1 MSFVLFETTALSS
14 DSPESQHIRIGTIGY
29 SDASAPGY
37 FEPRL
42 KSAQAIVISQSI
54 YPSRLA
60 FGFAD
65 ESFAVVQATNSDGFY
80 DDFAAYGF
88 GQQATIKLGEDGV
101 AYGAL
106 QTVFN
111 GRITGVN
118 ISRATADFVW
128 RSRYDVLDDPI
139 SPSFFLGNNNDS
151 PNERLEGKD
160 DGIGGQRKK
169 RAGGKLYNIEP
180 VIVNAA
186 FRVLGWAWD
195 KDGNRNA
202 THSID
207 EVRVNGSVWTFS
219 TDYATPELLLANDP
233 GVGNYNTCK
242 AESLILMGGSNP
254 LSGTVR
260 IDVTIESNAADRQA
274 GALAKVLIEEAGLST
289 NAASF
294 TALATDA
301 GYEAGYYADEQTYRD
316 VINGLLGSV
325 LAYGY
330 LNNGGEAVAGRLV
343 NPADETPV
351 ATLRRMAL
359 GEWAQTNDIPIFG
372 IEPLIARDD
381 DLGAP
386 AREVSVRYYQNW
398 APLDFGTIAAAVDD
412 AEKLQLS
419 NQYRNTQPVDNIAI
433 ASQFANAVDVTH
445 DTWLMSLVDAEA
457 IRDDLADML
466 GKLERRYQ
474 VRARLTP
481 SLASTV
487 SLGSVVKIYYDR
499 FGFDSGVNAQ
509 VVGLEI
515 DASQRN
521 AVLEV
526 RL

>member
-14 DSPESQHIRIGTIGY
+14 DSPDAQPIRIGTIGY
-29 SDASAPGY
+29 NDASAPGY

-42 KSAQAIVISQSI
+42 KSAQAIVIQQNV
-54 YPSRLA
+54 YPSRLS
-60 FGFAD
+60 FGFED
-65 ESFAVVQATNSDGFY
+65 ESFAVVQASNSDGFY
-80 DDFAAYGF
+80 DDFAAYGY
-88 GQQATIKLGEDGV
+88 GQPATIKLGDDGD
-101 AYGAL
+101 AYGSL
-106 QTVFN
+106 QAVFN

-118 ISRATADFVW
+118 VTRATADFVW
-128 RSRYDVLDDPI
+128 RARYDVLDDPI

-169 RAGGKLYNIEP
+169 RAGGVLYNIEP
-180 VIVNAA
+180 VIVNDA

-195 KDGNRNA
+195 KDGNRIA

-207 EVRVNGSVWTFS
+207 EVRVNGAVWTFDA
-219 TDYATPELLLANDP
+219 DYATADELLSHNP
-233 GVGNYNTCK
+233 GTGKYNTCK

-254 LSGTVR
+254 LSGAVR
-260 IDVTIESNAADRQA
+260 CDVTIEATAAERYA
-274 GALAKVLIEEAGLST
+274 GALAKALIEEAGLST

-294 TALATDA
+294 TTLATDA
-301 GYEAGYYADEQTYRD
+301 GYEAGYYADEQTYRE

-325 LAYGY
+325 LAYAY
-330 LNNGGEAVAGRLV
+330 LNNAGEAVVGRLV
-343 NPADETPV
+343 NPAVETPV

-359 GEWAQTNDIPIFG
+359 GEWATTNDIPVFG
-372 IEPLIARDD
+372 IEPIIARDD

-386 AREVSVRYYQNW
+386 AREVHVRYYHNW
-398 APLDFGTIAAAVDD
+398 SPLDFGTIAAAVSDI
-412 AEKLQLS
+412 EKLQLS
-419 NQYRNTQPVDNIAI
+419 SQYRNTQPVDNVAI
-433 ASQFANAVDVTH
+433 AAQFANAVDVTH
-445 DTWLMSLVDAEA
+445 DTWLASLADAEA
-457 IRDDLADML
+457 VRDDLADMV

-487 SLGSVVKIYYDR
+487 TLGSVVKIYYDR
-499 FGFDSGVNAQ
+499 FGFSSGVNAQ